1 MDEAVARMW
10 VGIVAAGAGG
20 RSARGDAFLAAS
32 LGAGLGPLRWMVES
46 SKLFEAEAARRWGQ
60 PSPGFWRRK
69 VELDDCGGVAKI
81 SLLYSRWD
89 AQAGE
94 AFEALR
100 AASAQALAAGGVDWA
115 ALEGDRWGA
124 MALERAEWAASPAA
138 ACWAERR
145 ALQAM
150 ALGEGAREAC
160 SERSSAL

>member
-1 MDEAVARMW
+1 MDEGVARMW
-10 VGIVAAGAGG
+10 VGIVSAGAGPG
-20 RSARGDAFLAAS
+20 SVRANAFLAAS

-46 SKLFEAEAARRWGQ
+46 SKLFEAEASRRWGQ

-81 SLLYSRWD
+81 SLLHSRWD
-89 AQAGE
+89 GQAWE

-100 AASAQALAAGGVDWA
+100 WASAQALAAGGVDWA

-124 MALERAEWAASPAA
+124 IALERAERAASPAA

-150 ALGEGAREAC
+150 ALGDRAREDG
-160 SERSSAL
+160 SERSRAL